1 MQKVPFNM
9 QSLTRAT
16 TSFTRKSLRFF
27 VPYIFYKSPS
37 APRVDC
43 LLHSKA
49 SLYGDCMS
57 RLDAWDGWQSNN
69 RSIRP
74 P

>member
-1 MQKVPFNM
+1 VQKVPFNIL
-9 QSLTRAT
+9 SLTRAT
-16 TSFTRKSLRFF
+16 TSFTRKSLTFF

-43 LLHSKA
+43 LHSKA

-57 RLDAWDGWQSNN
+57 RLDARNGWQSNN